1 VNAQDFPPP
10 DVATGTLAVNERL
23 FLLPTLHQTLEFAVL
38 VRRAFHLHR
47 PATVAIELPHTID
60 EPFRRAVL
68 RLPFLSVILY
78 PDGAEMVYLPI
89 EPHEA
94 MVEAARL
101 ALENGRELAL
111 IDRDDGT
118 YPLTRERAPDPYAI
132 TRIGPAPYLTALLQA
147 LPPLTS
153 DGDRLRDRTMAFR
166 LEALA
171 KTQGPVLWVGGA
183 AHVRGI
189 LAALGEPLAEPIGRV
204 RRAGVR
210 LATLAAESSRE
221 VMSEIPFVVHAF
233 ENARSSGGAMEFD
246 AETDSQR
253 VLDRL
258 LHQAAARYEQE
269 RRGEIPRRA
278 FERLRRFS
286 RNLALVQ
293 GVLTPGFYEL
303 IVAARGIVDDDFAWI
318 VFDLGA
324 TWPAQDTSHALPEVR
339 LSGDDLFLQNR
350 RVRFQRRFP
359 SKGQALRRLPIRKR
373 PARDA
378 SWDKPRFG
386 DAICSYPPEDIRIET
401 FGNHLR
407 QKALRSLSEE
417 TRRVAPLTTSLL
429 DGLDMKES
437 LRRIHEK
444 RLYVF
449 EERLLRGGVGSVVV
463 IFDEDDSKYAWRT
476 TWLGEHGQE
485 SDMAFYA
492 TPLGERVEG
501 PGISRSEY
509 GGFLMTVPPGRLSDV
524 FSDPDY
530 RGAQDSAEVLLL
542 AAVDYGLE
550 PRVVYV
556 AKRPPRAAIRHWA
569 ARMGKKIVTL
579 PLGSLSPVT
588 LKRLRQFHVL
598 SHRGVRAYA
607 KDYIFS

>member
-1 VNAQDFPPP
+1 MTTPDFPAP
-10 DVATGTLAVNERL
+10 DVHTGTLAAGDGL

-47 PATVAIELPHTID
+47 PATVALELPRTIED
-60 EPFRRAVL
+60 PFRRAVL

-78 PDGAEMVYLPI
+78 PDGEEMVYLPI

-111 IDRDDGT
+111 VDRDDGT

-132 TRIGPAPYLTALLQA
+132 TRIGPAPYLSALLES

-153 DGDRLRDRTMAFR
+153 DQDQLRDRTMAFR
-166 LEALA
+166 LQALA

-183 AHVRGI
+183 AHARGI
-189 LAALGEPLAEPIGRV
+189 LAALKEPLAEPIGRV

-221 VMSEIPFVVHAF
+221 VLSEIPFVAHAF
-233 ENARSSGGAMEFD
+233 ETARSAGGALEFD
-246 AETDSQR
+246 EHTDSQR

-258 LHQAAARYEQE
+258 LHQAGARYEKE

-278 FERLRRFS
+278 FEQLRRFS

-318 VFDLGA
+318 VFDLCA
-324 TWPAQDTSHALPEVR
+324 TWPAQDSSRSLPEVR
-339 LSGDDLFLQNR
+339 LTGDDLFLQNR
-350 RVRFQRRFP
+350 KVRFQRRFP
-359 SKGQALRRLPIRKR
+359 SKGGTLRRLPVRKR
-373 PARDA
+373 PKRDA
-378 SWDKPRFG
+378 SWDKRGFG
-386 DAICSYPPEDIRIET
+386 KGICSYPPEDLRIET

-407 QKALRSLSEE
+407 QKALRSLAEE

-463 IFDEDDSKYAWRT
+463 IFDEDDSRYEWRT

-492 TPLGERVEG
+492 TPLGERIDG
-501 PGISRSEY
+501 PGISRCEY

-530 RGAQDSAEVLLL
+530 GGAKDAAEVLLL
-542 AAVDYGLE
+542 AALDYALE

-556 AKRPPRAAIRHWA
+556 ARKPPRTAIRQWA
-569 ARMGKKIVTL
+569 ARLGKKIVTM

-598 SHRGVRAYA
+598 SDRDVRAYA
-607 KDYIFS
+607 KDFIFP